1 MGRTILFDLRTG
13 GGSVAETVHGELRIE
28 ATMLHK
34 TTTALI
40 LPAPTVTGISNGKA
54 TLTDVIPT
62 PTGPTPAW
70 AYRITVRRSTDH
82 RSWSFLVAVPEGTSP
97 INFTALVQLET
108 VSGQDFVDMG
118 EWMALYGGL
127 PARMNSVEAMNLMQ
141 NMQLLG
147 HGQRLDALD
156 QLGGL
161 TPGEPTDATVAAIV
175 ANIAST
181 TRGLLDETYGT
192 TTGAKPVAKGELVI
206 NVLDWGVIN
215 DPLVDS
221 STAFQNALDLAAGIG
236 VVYIPPGV
244 EFGLAHDIRW
254 PAKTIVMAYGA
265 WAHRLPGLGNMFKN
279 WLDAETSVGGYDGRG
294 NIHLRGLNVD
304 AHGDTITSPIN
315 AVTFDH
321 ARDITCEDMIIR
333 RSRGYHGLE
342 FNAIDGFRAENIRF
356 EGFAPMEGLDE
367 KEALQVDCA
376 LPGDSGLADGTMARN
391 GIIRNIHVV
400 PYGLLPAHAVGVG
413 SHTAPA
419 GEYYE
424 NITVE
429 HLYTQGCS
437 VRAVGAYRWKH
448 SHIDNVH
455 SIDSVMQA
463 VRAVECD
470 NLKLTNSTSLGAT
483 LQGFSFT
490 TNTVRSQMIGNYA
503 EGATEGFYLG
513 SGCAGN
519 IIGQASTKHTKSY
532 AITVNGGTDNL
543 LAVGILDGA
552 GYSTG
557 ALGAIRI
564 TGASK
569 RTGITGMKTCLH
581 GAGIEVGAGISISA
595 DSLDTWAFGNDF
607 KGLAMAISGIADT
620 SPNRI

>member
-62 PTGPTPAW
+62 PAGATPEW

-82 RSWSFLVAVPEGTSP
+82 RSWSFLVAVPEGEAP

-108 VSGQDFVDMG
+108 VTGQAFVDMG
-118 EWMALYGGL
+118 TWMALYGGL
-127 PARMNSVEAMNLMQ
+127 PARMDETEATSALQ
-141 NMQLLG
+141 SLKLG
-147 HGQRLDALD
+147 EHGNRLGALE

-161 TPGEPTDATVAAIV
+161 APGDVSDATVAAIV
-175 ANIAST
+175 ANFAST
-181 TRGLLDETYGT
+181 TRGLLDDTYGT
-192 TTGAKPVAKGELVI
+192 TSGAKPVAKGELVI
-206 NVLDWGVIN
+206 NALDWGLVD
-215 DPLVDS
+215 DPAVDS
-221 STAFQNALDLAAGIG
+221 SAAFQNVLNLAAGIG

-244 EFGLAHDIRW
+244 EFGLATDIRW
-254 PAKTIVMAYGA
+254 PANTILMAYGA

-279 WLDAETSVGGYDGRG
+279 WLDAETSVGGYEGRG
-294 NIHLRGLNVD
+294 NIHIRGLSAD

-315 AVTFDH
+315 VFTFDH
-321 ARDITCEDMIIR
+321 ARTIVCEDMVIR

-356 EGFAPMEGLDE
+356 EGFAPVEGLNE

-376 LPGDSGLADGTMARN
+376 LPGDSGMADGTMARN
-391 GIIRNIHVV
+391 GIMRNIYVV
-400 PYGLLPAHAVGVG
+400 PYGLLPAHAVGIG

-429 HLYTQGCS
+429 HLYTKGCS

-448 SHIDNVH
+448 SRIDNVH

-519 IIGQASTKHTKSY
+519 IIGQASTKNTKSY

-552 GYSTG
+552 GYATG

-569 RTGITGMKTCLH
+569 RTGITGFKTRLH
-581 GAGIEVGAGISISA
+581 GAGTEVGAGISIST

-607 KGLAMAISGIADT
+607 KGLAMAISGVCDT